1 MVSINWYPGHMVKA
15 RREIEKNLKMVDLV
29 LLLLDARAPLSCRN
43 QDLERLAGNKRI
55 IMVFNKVDLAHPG
68 YIKKHARQLEQE
80 GFAVALINSLN
91 GQGRKKVLQ
100 TIIDTFGEQADKI
113 RARGRR
119 VRAVRVMV
127 AGVPNVGKS
136 TFLNCMVGKKVAQ
149 TGAKPGVTRGGQWIR
164 IREDIEF
171 MDTPGLM
178 WPKIEDEMQAKKL
191 ALLNIVG
198 ENAYNEYEIALFL
211 LEVLKEKKPAI
222 LLEKFKLEDIHKH
235 NEELLEEI
243 SIQRGHLLKEGR
255 PDTAKTCK
263 LLLQD
268 FRQGKLGALSLD

>member
-1 MVSINWYPGHMVKA
+1 
-15 RREIEKNLKMVDLV
+15 
-29 LLLLDARAPLSCRN
+29 
-43 QDLERLAGNKRI
+43 
-55 IMVFNKVDLAHPG
+55 
-68 YIKKHARQLEQE
+68 
-80 GFAVALINSLN
+80 
-91 GQGRKKVLQ
+91 VLQ

>member
-15 RREIEKNLKMVDLV
+15 RREIEKNLKMVDIV

-235 NEELLEEI
+235 NEELL
-243 SIQRGHLLKEGR
+243 RRYL
-255 PDTAKTCK
+255 
-263 LLLQD
+263 
-268 FRQGKLGALSLD
+268 FNGAFVKGGVQTPPRLVNYCCRIFVKANWEH

>member
-1 MVSINWYPGHMVKA
+1 MSINWYPGHMVKA
-15 RREIEKNLKMVDLV
+15 RREIEKNLKMVDIV
-29 LLLLDARAPLSCRN
+29 LLLLDARAPFSCRN
-43 QDLERLAGNKRI
+43 IDLERLAGRKRI
-55 IMVFNKVDLAHPG
+55 LMVFNKADLADPIHTRR
-68 YIKKHARQLEQE
+68 YTRELEEE
-80 GFAVALINSLN
+80 GIGVASINSLN

-100 TIIDTFGEQADKI
+100 LIIDTFGEQADKM

-119 VRAVRVMV
+119 LRAVRVMV

-149 TGAKPGVTRGGQWIR
+149 TGAKPGVTRGQQWVR
-164 IREDIEF
+164 VRDDIEF

-178 WPKIEDEMQAKKL
+178 WPKIENQDQGKKL

-198 ENAYNEYEIALFL
+198 ENAYNEYQIALFL
-211 LEVLKEKKPAI
+211 LEVLRDKKPQV
-222 LLEKFKLEDIHKH
+222 LREKFKIEDIHI
-235 NEELLEEI
+235 NSEELLDLI
-243 SIQRGHLLKEGR
+243 SLQRGHLLKGGN

-268 FRQGKLGALSLD
+268 FRKGKLGTLSLD